1 MLRVGPECLLRLHG
15 KAVQSG
21 GITRRDRF
29 RGTDIFRENPPHSLA
44 QRHVSSRKTVG
55 RGIDPCERQV
65 DRAACKTRLPATIPC
80 HLKTLR
86 HRDCTQRVTAASR

>member
-29 RGTDIFRENPPHSLA
+29 RGMDIFGENPPRSLT
-44 QRHVSSRKTVG
+44 QRCVFCRKTVG
-55 RGIDPCERQV
+55 GGIDPCERQV
-65 DRAACKTRLPATIPC
+65 DRAASLMKLAATNPLPP
-80 HLKTLR
+80 
-86 HRDCTQRVTAASR
+86 